1 MTSLRICRS
10 PFPLC
15 LLWVAA
21 CLSPAKAA
29 DFALRDGDAVVFFG
43 DSITAARVY
52 SKIIESYTLLRF
64 PNRRIRFINRGHGG
78 ETAAKAVDRLDRDVF
93 GNGTTVLLV
102 AYGVNDIG
110 WGVHADE
117 EHKQLY
123 LQGVRTIVERCKAH
137 NVRVYLC
144 SAAITGADPSK
155 TEHDFLQKM
164 CDEGMALA
172 REMGEHSID
181 VQRTMRGIQR
191 RVWEHNAKV
200 ADESKHVKLHAA
212 DGVHLNDLGQL
223 AMAYAI
229 LKGLD
234 APRDVSSATV
244 NFATA
249 EVAAEEGCRISD
261 VKREGD
267 RLEFTRLDAGLPFNN
282 GLFYALN
289 YAWVPVPAELARYM
303 LAVTELP
310 AGRYLVTADDRGVGT
325 YSARQLAEGVNIAFA
340 TTNAWEPG
348 GPWDAQASVLKLVT
362 EAKDNVQTAEYLTE
376 EYRLPFGDRRQDPSV
391 ATAAAPSVTALE
403 QLQRR
408 VAQPRPYRFAIEPAL
423 EGGLR

>member
-1 MTSLRICRS
+1 MIHPLATARRS
-10 PFPLC
+10 VFC
-15 LLWVAA
+15 LLCFVGGAA
-21 CLSPAKAA
+21 RTTAA
-29 DFALRDGDAVVFFG
+29 DFALRNGDTVVFLG
-43 DSITAARVY
+43 DSITAARIY
-52 SKIIESYTLLRF
+52 SKIIENYTLLRF
-64 PNRRIRFINRGHGG
+64 PERRIHFINRGHGG
-78 ETAAKAVDRLDRDVF
+78 ETAAKAALRLDRDVF
-93 GNGTTVLLV
+93 GNNATVLFV

-110 WGVHADE
+110 WGLHADE

-123 LQGVRTIVERCKAH
+123 LQGVRTIVERCREH
-137 NVRVYLC
+137 NVRVFIC
-144 SAAITGADPSK
+144 SAAITAADPAK
-155 TEHDFLQKM
+155 TENDFLQKM

-172 REMGEHSID
+172 RDMGEHSID
-181 VQRTMRGIQR
+181 VQRTMRGIQK

-200 ADESKHVKLHAA
+200 ADESKQVKLHAT

-234 APRDVSSATV
+234 APADVSSATV

-249 EVAAEEGCRISD
+249 EVAAAEGCRISE
-261 VKREGD
+261 VKRERE

-303 LAVTELP
+303 LTITELP
-310 AGRYLVTADDRGVGT
+310 AGRYLVTADGRGVGM

-348 GPWDAQASVLKLVT
+348 GPWDAQASLLKLVT
-362 EAKDNVQTAEYLTE
+362 ESKDNAQTAEYMAHLYDGNVRPDAEFSTE
-376 EYRLPFGDRRQDPSV
+376 TDQAV
-391 ATAAAPSVTALE
+391 ADLE
-403 QLQRR
+403 ALQRTIAR
-408 VAQPRPYRFAIEPAL
+408 PRSYRFVIKPAVA
-423 EGGLR
+423 EAP